1 MGSGYVATSRLAL
14 AAPSHRCSITA
25 EVYQK
30 TQSDYEAMA
39 QALAQDDFDE
49 SQHPRDDHGRFGEGT
64 SEKAAPA
71 PRKSNAQIVSEAH
84 AIFTDEHAMAM
95 YAGLPASDGGKKIDT
110 DLARELDPNYLADP
124 ARVAGVHHE
133 EVSAFADR
141 MFAARMAMPITMADE
156 HVVFLAGGGG
166 SGKSTIRD
174 QFDLDHGAQT
184 LWDGTMAT
192 YDHAKE
198 KIDMALKSG
207 RDVVYDVVLCP
218 VAKAV
223 SNAVT
228 RANSSEHGRV
238 VGLDVLVKAHVG
250 APLTAL
256 RLMKDYE
263 GDKRVA
269 FRVFENAGKLKDVH
283 EISDIET
290 RSTVLKYSESPKQ
303 ITVTARAAFHKIS
316 EYGYDDQQGHHQ
328 RLKSEIRNTV
338 QASVKRLDS
347 GATESSW
354 RQSFSSV
361 KSWAEGSGRKVGAH
375 DQRCSITQDGEGAG
389 HPFHGNQHTGGTG
402 RAEHAEQVPG
412 MSNASID
419 IEKFWEKEDAAHE
432 ARNEAVR
439 EYNKAITG
447 KGWAKKEDWKV
458 AQAEMEK
465 AEQAWKDA
473 KKEMKQAELKWLK
486 PGMEHAKAVCIE
498 EAKRQD
504 FPVDKLKFTTSE
516 KEFNVGGNS
525 FSEAGHFDPVT
536 KEITCRLK
544 GMALS
549 SKTAGLET
557 ISHELGHVAFHVAE
571 DTVGRGKLWSIA
583 REKELAEAGGVSDYS
598 KSYWSK
604 AGAGVHCI
612 GSGYNRLAVNET
624 IAEIHSK
631 AAVEHAA
638 AKYEGRPEKTLKELG
653 VPEVWKTQY
662 NDIMGISKWPTGA
675 HDSRLSVTE
684 EVDA

>member
-14 AAPSHRCSITA
+14 AAPSHRCSITS
-25 EVYQK
+25 EVHQK

-218 VAKAV
+218 VSKAV

-361 KSWAEGSGRKVGAH
+361 KSWAEGSGRKVASAL
-375 DQRCSITQDGEGAG
+375 DERCSITQDGEGAG
-389 HPFHGNQHTGGTG
+389 HAFHGNQHTGGTG
-402 RAEHAEQVPG
+402 RVDRARVAKATRAALTSTDAEKIALLHATISDEAKKQGIPE
-412 MSNASID
+412 SKISYS
-419 IEKFWEKEDAAHE
+419 KEDEHFNVGDEKNFEEAAHFDPQTGGIVIRENGMKEEPVEKMRETLSHECGHMFFE
-432 ARNEAVR
+432 AALDRLR
-439 EYNKAITG
+439 
-447 KGWAKKEDWKV
+447 
-458 AQAEMEK
+458 AQGDRVDTLQKMIAADPKSAANAALKAEMETVAHDMTKEGIGNMFDNHNMEMLKQEDGVSNYSASYWK
-465 AEQAWKDA
+465 ATGKETDEQA
-473 KKEMKQAELKWLK
+473 
-486 PGMEHAKAVCIE
+486 
-498 EAKRQD
+498 
-504 FPVDKLKFTTSE
+504 DKS
-516 KEFNVGGNS
+516 GS
-525 FSEAGHFDPVT
+525 R
-536 KEITCRLK
+536 I
-544 GMALS
+544 MAMH
-549 SKTAGLET
+549 ET
-557 ISHELGHVAFHVAE
+557 F
-571 DTVGRGKLWSIA
+571 
-583 REKELAEAGGVSDYS
+583 
-598 KSYWSK
+598 
-604 AGAGVHCI
+604 
-612 GSGYNRLAVNET
+612 
-624 IAEIHSK
+624 AEIH
-631 AAVEHAA
+631 
-638 AKYEGRPEKTLKELG
+638 
-653 VPEVWKTQY
+653 
-662 NDIMGISKWPTGA
+662 A
-675 HDSRLSVTE
+675 HLSVCDKPKLELAALKSGKPGWWHVYTE
-684 EVDA
+684 VMAVHKEIAASWENKK